1 MLQRAAS
8 NAYSWWWASHIR
20 TKQSKWLEQNLQDIE
35 EKVQYVLKLLQ
46 EDGDSFAKRAEMYYK
61 KRPELI
67 SFVEE
72 SYRAYRALAERYD
85 HISTELQNANTT
97 IASVFPDQ
105 VPNFA
110 MDDDDD
116 SMSKFAKRPNI
127 SGANVPNVPKLPVKD
142 LKSAVRVA
150 TKKLQ
155 PRKSMKYTGGSAN
168 VVVKSS
174 GLSKP
179 EAMGEIDKLQKE
191 ILTLQ
196 TEKEFVKSSY
206 EQGLAKYWEFEKGIK
221 EKQERICGLQDEFG
235 ESVAIEDEE
244 ARRVMTETAIKSCQ
258 EKLVELQE
266 KQEKSYEEARDEH
279 KKIKESKEKLRSI
292 ASQFLGDESVFAKE
306 DGDEFRR
313 TEELEHEIKEM
324 SKKKKELESV
334 KEKIREHF
342 ESGVNSS
349 VNATDM
355 AEKVDEL
362 VNKVISLESAVSS
375 QTALIQ
381 RLRNETNGL
390 QTQISTLETDK
401 AMLAD
406 DKSDLR
412 NKLKEMEE
420 KLKALQDL
428 DRSVMDKSS
437 NLHTNFDDACNNL
450 DNLSGGKLHE
460 VKPESESANLA
471 MNIEPKKDLE
481 GEKKSI
487 DANEDTE
494 EQQKEM
500 AAEKKE
506 KAEKSESSEQT
517 RDATTVAEEIII
529 ASKSAETDL
538 ESTEKLVSDSEKQ
551 VTSEETDTVLENVLE
566 KQDASDKTDSVV
578 EKQAVSD
585 KIDSVPD
592 NVVEKQAASDKI
604 DAVPDNVVEKPVPS
618 KAFHVTFNVEEQEDQ
633 EEKESEPDWKEM
645 FMKGM
650 ENREKHLL
658 TEYTTILRNY
668 KDMKKALDETNKK
681 MKTENATKDDEIK
694 LLREKMSL
702 LQKGLADSN
711 DLMENQLSNDD
722 YSIGLMA
729 TENEHMS
736 LVEEQFRLNID
747 ELLEENLDFWLRFS
761 TAFGQIQSYDTSI
774 EDLQGEISKL
784 EQRKKQ
790 DGSSTA
796 KYGLRSDVRPLFLHL
811 REINTDLGLWLEKG
825 ASLKEELKSRFESL
839 CNIQEEITKALK
851 SSAEDDD
858 FRFTSYQA
866 AKFQGEVL
874 NMKQE
879 NNKVADELQAGLDH
893 ITTLQLEVDKT
904 LGKLSEEFG
913 LTGSK
918 NRSDLDLQHSD
929 SRSRVPL
936 RSFIF
941 GSKQKRAKPSIFSC
955 MHPSLYRKMKTS
967 TS

>member
-116 SMSKFAKRPNI
+116 SMSKFAKRSNV

-142 LKSAVRVA
+142 FKSAVKVA

-191 ILTLQ
+191 ILSLQ

-206 EQGLAKYWEFEKGIK
+206 ERGLSKYWEFEKGIK
-221 EKQERICGLQDEFG
+221 EKQDRICGLQDEFG
-235 ESVAIEDEE
+235 ESVAIEDDE
-244 ARRVMTETAIKSCQ
+244 ARRLMTETAIKSCQ

-266 KQEKSYEEARDEH
+266 KQEKSYEEAREEH
-279 KKIKESKEKLRSI
+279 MKIQESKEKLRSM
-292 ASQFLGDESVFAKE
+292 ASQFLGEESVVFAK
-306 DGDEFRR
+306 DDGGDEVRR
-313 TEELEHEIKEM
+313 TEELEHEMKEM
-324 SKKKKELESV
+324 TRKKKELESV

-349 VNATDM
+349 LTGVEM

-362 VNKVISLESAVSS
+362 VNKVINLESAVSS

-390 QTQISTLETDK
+390 QTQISSLETDK
-401 AMLAD
+401 AVLAD

-412 NKLKEMEE
+412 KKLKEMEE

-428 DRSVMDKSS
+428 DRNVMEKST
-437 NLHTNFDDACNNL
+437 NLHTHFDEACNNL
-450 DNLSGGKLHE
+450 DNLSGGKLQGE
-460 VKPESESANLA
+460 KPESESDNLA
-471 MNIEPKKDLE
+471 MKMEPEKDLE
-481 GEKKSI
+481 AEKKSL
-487 DANEDTE
+487 DVSGEA
-494 EQQKEM
+494 M
-500 AAEKKE
+500 AEEKKE
-506 KAEKSESSEQT
+506 EAEKSESSEQT
-517 RDATTVAEEIII
+517 RDATTVAEDIII
-529 ASKSAETDL
+529 PSKSQEVVL
-538 ESTEKLVSDSEKQ
+538 ESTEKVDSASEKH
-551 VTSEETDTVLENVLE
+551 VTFEETETVLDNGLEKEAGIDKTDSVLDNVLE
-566 KQDASDKTDSVV
+566 KQISSKESDA
-578 EKQAVSD
+578 AV
-585 KIDSVPD
+585 
-592 NVVEKQAASDKI
+592 NAEQ
-604 DAVPDNVVEKPVPS
+604 
-618 KAFHVTFNVEEQEDQ
+618 QEDQ
-633 EEKESEPDWKEM
+633 KEKESEPDWKEM

-668 KDMKKALDETNKK
+668 KDMKKTLDETKTK

-694 LLREKMSL
+694 LLREKMNL
-702 LQKGLADSN
+702 LQKGLGDSN
-711 DLMENQLSNDD
+711 DYSNDD
-722 YSIGLMA
+722 YSIGFMA
-729 TENEHMS
+729 AENVNMS

-784 EQRKKQ
+784 EQRRKQ

-796 KYGLRSDVRPLFLHL
+796 KYALRSDVRPLFSHL

-913 LTGSK
+913 LSGSK
-918 NRSDLDLQHSD
+918 KSDLDLQHSD

-955 MHPSLYRKMKTS
+955 MHPSLYRKMKNS
-967 TS
+967 T

>member
-8 NAYSWWWASHIR
+8 NAYSWWWA
-20 TKQSKWLEQNLQDIE
+20 NIE

-116 SMSKFAKRPNI
+116 SISKFAKRPNL

-168 VVVKSS
+168 VAVKSS

-235 ESVAIEDEE
+235 ESVVIEDDE
-244 ARRVMTETAIKSCQ
+244 ARRLMTETAIKSCQ

-266 KQEKSYEEARDEH
+266 KQEKSYEDAREEH
-279 KKIKESKEKLRSI
+279 MKIKESKEKLRSI
-292 ASQFLGDESVFAKE
+292 ASQFLGDESVTAKD
-306 DGDEFRR
+306 DGDEVRR

-324 SKKKKELESV
+324 SRKKKELESV

-349 VNATDM
+349 LNATEM

-406 DKSDLR
+406 DKTDLR

-428 DRSVMDKSS
+428 DRSVMDKRS
-437 NLHTNFDDACNNL
+437 NLHTHFDEACNNL

-460 VKPESESANLA
+460 VKPESESGNLA
-471 MNIEPKKDLE
+471 MNIEPEKDLE
-481 GEKKSI
+481 GEKKSL
-487 DANEDTE
+487 DVSQETE
-494 EQQKEM
+494 EHRKEM
-500 AAEKKE
+500 AEEKEE
-506 KAEKSESSEQT
+506 KAEKTESPEQT
-517 RDATTVAEEIII
+517 CNATTVAAEDIII
-529 ASKSAETDL
+529 PSKGPETVL
-538 ESTEKLVSDSEKQ
+538 KSTEKVDSDSEKQ
-551 VTSEETDTVLENVLE
+551 VASENTETVLDTVLE
-566 KQDASDKTDSVV
+566 KQAASDKTDSV
-578 EKQAVSD
+578 
-585 KIDSVPD
+585 PD
-592 NVVEKQAASDKI
+592 NVLEKQAASDKT
-604 DAVPDNVVEKPVPS
+604 DSVPDNVLEKRISS
-618 KAFHVTFNVEEQEDQ
+618 KESQIAFNGEQQEDQ
-633 EEKESEPDWKEM
+633 KEKESEPDWKEM

-668 KDMKKALDETNKK
+668 KDMKKTLDETNKK

-722 YSIGLMA
+722 YSIGFMA
-729 TENEHMS
+729 SGNEHMS

-774 EDLQGEISKL
+774 EDLQAEISKL
-784 EQRKKQ
+784 EQRRKQ

-796 KYGLRSDVRPLFLHL
+796 KYALRSDVRPLYLHL

-839 CNIQEEITKALK
+839 CNIQDEITKALK

-904 LGKLSEEFG
+904 LGKLSEEFA
-913 LTGSK
+913 LSGSK

-967 TS
+967 T

>member
-35 EKVQYVLKLLQ
+35 EKVQYVLNLLQ

-67 SFVEE
+67 TFVEE
-72 SYRAYRALAERYD
+72 TFRAYRALAERYD
-85 HISTELQNANTT
+85 KISTELQNANTT
-97 IASVFPDQ
+97 IASAFPDQ

-116 SMSKFAKRPNI
+116 GPSSKFPKRPNLP
-127 SGANVPNVPKLPVKD
+127 GPTAPNVPKMPVKD

-155 PRKSMKYTGGSAN
+155 PRKSMKYTGGATN
-168 VVVKSS
+168 VAVKSS
-174 GLSKP
+174 GLSKS

-206 EQGLAKYWEFEKGIK
+206 EKGLSKYWEFEKSIK

-235 ESVAIEDEE
+235 ESVAIEDDE
-244 ARRVMTETAIKSCQ
+244 ARRLMTETAIKSCQ

-266 KQEKSYEEARDEH
+266 KQEKSYEEAKEEH
-279 KKIKESKEKLRSI
+279 LKIVESKEKLRSMS
-292 ASQFLGDESVFAKE
+292 SQLLGEESVVFA
-306 DGDEFRR
+306 DDDEVRSS
-313 TEELEHEIKEM
+313 TLEHEMREM
-324 SKKKKELESV
+324 SRKKEELESV

-349 VNATDM
+349 VDATEM
-355 AEKVDEL
+355 AERVDEL

-401 AMLAD
+401 AVLAD

-412 NKLKEMEE
+412 KKLKEMEE
-420 KLKALQDL
+420 RLKALQDL
-428 DRSVMDKSS
+428 DRNVMDKTSTLS
-437 NLHTNFDDACNNL
+437 TDFDKACSNL
-450 DNLSGGKLHE
+450 DNLSTGKLDE
-460 VKPESESANLA
+460 VKKKPESVGVK
-471 MNIEPKKDLE
+471 MEPEKDLKE
-481 GEKKSI
+481 MSEETKEEEAEKKS
-487 DANEDTE
+487 ET
-494 EQQKEM
+494 
-500 AAEKKE
+500 
-506 KAEKSESSEQT
+506 
-517 RDATTVAEEIII
+517 TTVAEDIII
-529 ASKSAETDL
+529 PSKSSEVVL
-538 ESTEKLVSDSEKQ
+538 ESTEKIDSEPEMQSDK
-551 VTSEETDTVLENVLE
+551 TESVLLDNVLE
-566 KQDASDKTDSVV
+566 KQILSKESDQK
-578 EKQAVSD
+578 EG
-585 KIDSVPD
+585 
-592 NVVEKQAASDKI
+592 
-604 DAVPDNVVEKPVPS
+604 
-618 KAFHVTFNVEEQEDQ
+618 
-633 EEKESEPDWKEM
+633 ESEPDWKEM

-668 KDMKKALDETNKK
+668 KDMKKDLDET
-681 MKTENATKDDEIK
+681 KTKNATKDDEIK
-694 LLREKMSL
+694 HLREKMTL

-711 DLMENQLSNDD
+711 DLLESQMSNDD
-722 YSIGLMA
+722 YSLGFMA
-729 TENEHMS
+729 AENESMS

-761 TAFGQIQSYDTSI
+761 TAFGQIQGYDTSI

-790 DGSSTA
+790 DGSGTA
-796 KYGLRSDVRPLFLHL
+796 KYALRSDVRPLFRHL

-825 ASLKEELKSRFESL
+825 AALKEELKSRFESL

-858 FRFTSYQA
+858 FKFTSYQA

-893 ITTLQLEVDKT
+893 ITTLQLEIDKT
-904 LGKLSEEFG
+904 LGMLTEEFA
-913 LTGSK
+913 LSGSK
-918 NRSDLDLQHSD
+918 NRSELDLQHSD

-941 GSKQKRAKPSIFSC
+941 GSKQKKTKPSIFSC
-955 MHPSLYRKMKTS
+955 MHPSLYRKMKAS
-967 TS
+967 TPT

>member
-1 MLQRAAS
+1 MDFCFEF
-8 NAYSWWWASHIR
+8 
-20 TKQSKWLEQNLQDIE
+20 TDIE

-110 MDDDDD
+110 MDDDDGD
-116 SMSKFAKRPNI
+116 SMSRFAKRSNT

-142 LKSAVRVA
+142 LKSAVKVA

-155 PRKSMKYTGGSAN
+155 PRKSMKYTGGSTN

-191 ILTLQ
+191 ILALQ

-206 EQGLAKYWEFEKGIK
+206 EIGLSKYWEFEKGIK

-235 ESVAIEDEE
+235 ESVVIEDDE
-244 ARRVMTETAIKSCQ
+244 ARRLMTETAIKSCQ

-266 KQEKSYEEARDEH
+266 KQERSYEEAREEH
-279 KKIKESKEKLRSI
+279 VKIKESKEKLRSM
-292 ASQFLGDESVFAKE
+292 ASQFLGEENVFAKD
-306 DGDEFRR
+306 DGDEVKR

-324 SKKKKELESV
+324 SRKKKELESV

-349 VNATDM
+349 LNATDM

-401 AMLAD
+401 ALLAD
-406 DKSDLR
+406 DKTDLR
-412 NKLKEMEE
+412 NKLKDMEE
-420 KLKALQDL
+420 KLKALQEL
-428 DRSVMDKSS
+428 DRNVLDKSS
-437 NLHTNFDDACNNL
+437 NLQTHFDEACHNL
-450 DNLSGGKLHE
+450 DNLSGG
-460 VKPESESANLA
+460 VKPESKSDNLA
-471 MNIEPKKDLE
+471 MNMEPDKDLE
-481 GEKKSI
+481 GKKRNLDVS
-487 DANEDTE
+487 E
-494 EQQKEM
+494 EIEEHQKEM
-500 AAEKKE
+500 AEEKKE
-506 KAEKSESSEQT
+506 VPVKSVKFEQT
-517 RDATTVAEEIII
+517 RDTTIEAEDIII
-529 ASKSAETDL
+529 PSETPVTVL
-538 ESTEKLVSDSEKQ
+538 ESTEKVDSD
-551 VTSEETDTVLENVLE
+551 LE
-566 KQDASDKTDSVV
+566 KPAASDKTDSVLDHV
-578 EKQAVSD
+578 L
-585 KIDSVPD
+585 
-592 NVVEKQAASDKI
+592 EKQAASDKT
-604 DAVPDNVVEKPVPS
+604 DSVPDHVLEKEAASDKTDFVPNNLLEKVISS
-618 KAFHVTFNVEEQEDQ
+618 KESDIASNGEQQEDLK
-633 EEKESEPDWKEM
+633 EKESEPDWKEM

-668 KDMKKALDETNKK
+668 KDMKKNLDETKTK

-722 YSIGLMA
+722 YSIGFMA
-729 TENEHMS
+729 AENENMS

-774 EDLQGEISKL
+774 EDLQAEISKL
-784 EQRKKQ
+784 EHRRKQ

-796 KYGLRSDVRPLFLHL
+796 KYALRSDVRPLYVHL

-825 ASLKEELKSRFESL
+825 AALKEELKSRFESL
-839 CNIQEEITKALK
+839 CNIQDEITKALK

-904 LGKLSEEFG
+904 LGKLSEEFA
-913 LTGSK
+913 LSGSK
-918 NRSDLDLQHSD
+918 KSDLDLQHSD

-955 MHPSLYRKMKTS
+955 MHPSLYRKMKNS
-967 TS
+967 T

>member
-116 SMSKFAKRPNI
+116 SMSKFAKRSNT

-142 LKSAVRVA
+142 LKSAVKVA

-155 PRKSMKYTGGSAN
+155 PRKSMKYTGGSTN

-191 ILTLQ
+191 ILALQ

-206 EQGLAKYWEFEKGIK
+206 EIGLSKYWEFEKGIK
-221 EKQERICGLQDEFG
+221 EKQERICSLQDEFG
-235 ESVAIEDEE
+235 ESVAIEDDE
-244 ARRVMTETAIKSCQ
+244 ARKLMTETAIKSCQ

-266 KQEKSYEEARDEH
+266 KQERSYEEAREEH
-279 KKIKESKEKLRSI
+279 VKIKESKEKLKSM
-292 ASQFLGDESVFAKE
+292 ASQFLGDESVFAKD
-306 DGDEFRR
+306 DGDEVRR

-324 SKKKKELESV
+324 SRKKKELESV

-349 VNATDM
+349 DNATEM

-362 VNKVISLESAVSS
+362 VNKVITLESAVSS

-401 AMLAD
+401 ALLAD

-420 KLKALQDL
+420 KLKALQEL
-428 DRSVMDKSS
+428 DRNVLDKSS
-437 NLHTNFDDACNNL
+437 NLQTDFDEACHNL
-450 DNLSGGKLHE
+450 DNLSGGKLHDE
-460 VKPESESANLA
+460 KPESESDNLV
-471 MNIEPKKDLE
+471 MNM
-481 GEKKSI
+481 EKEKELGAEKRNS
-487 DANEDTE
+487 DVTE
-494 EQQKEM
+494 EAENHQKEM
-500 AAEKKE
+500 AEEKKE
-506 KAEKSESSEQT
+506 AREKSVKFEQT
-517 RDATTVAEEIII
+517 RDATIESEDIII
-529 ASKSAETDL
+529 PSENPETVL
-538 ESTEKLVSDSEKQ
+538 ESTEKVDSDIEKQ
-551 VTSEETDTVLENVLE
+551 A
-566 KQDASDKTDSVV
+566 ASDKTDSVL
-578 EKQAVSD
+578 
-585 KIDSVPD
+585 D
-592 NVVEKQAASDKI
+592 NVFEKQAASDKTES
-604 DAVPDNVVEKPVPS
+604 VPDNILEKLISS
-618 KAFHVTFNVEEQEDQ
+618 KESDITLNGKQQEDQ
-633 EEKESEPDWKEM
+633 KEEGEPDWKEM

-668 KDMKKALDETNKK
+668 KDMKKTLDETKTK

-694 LLREKMSL
+694 ILREKMSL
-702 LQKGLADSN
+702 LQKGLGDSN
-711 DLMENQLSNDD
+711 DLMENQMSNDD
-722 YSIGLMA
+722 YSIGFMA
-729 TENEHMS
+729 TENENMS

-774 EDLQGEISKL
+774 EDLQAEISKL
-784 EQRKKQ
+784 DQRKKQ

-796 KYGLRSDVRPLFLHL
+796 KYALRSDVRPLYVHL

-839 CNIQEEITKALK
+839 CNIQDEITKALK

-893 ITTLQLEVDKT
+893 ITMLQLEVDKT
-904 LGKLSEEFG
+904 LGKLSDEFA

-918 NRSDLDLQHSD
+918 KSDLDLQHSD

>member
-67 SFVEE
+67 TFVEE
-72 SYRAYRALAERYD
+72 TFRAYRALAERYD
-85 HISTELQNANTT
+85 KISTELQNANTT
-97 IASVFPDQ
+97 IASAFPDQ

-116 SMSKFAKRPNI
+116 APSNKFSKRPNL
-127 SGANVPNVPKLPVKD
+127 SGSSASAPNVPKLPVKD

-155 PRKSMKYTGGSAN
+155 PRKSMKYTGGSTN

-174 GLSKP
+174 GLSKS

-191 ILTLQ
+191 ILSLQ

-206 EQGLAKYWEFEKGIK
+206 ERGLSKYWEFEKSIK

-235 ESVAIEDEE
+235 ESVAIEDDE
-244 ARRVMTETAIKSCQ
+244 ARRLMTETAIKSCQ

-266 KQEKSYEEARDEH
+266 KQEKSYEEAREEH
-279 KKIKESKEKLRSI
+279 VKIVESREKLRSM
-292 ASQFLGDESVFAKE
+292 ASQFLGEESVPQE
-306 DGDEFRR
+306 DDEVRS
-313 TEELEHEIKEM
+313 TLEHEMREM
-324 SKKKKELESV
+324 SRKKQELESV

-349 VNATDM
+349 LDATEM
-355 AEKVDEL
+355 AERVDEL

-401 AMLAD
+401 AVLAD

-412 NKLKEMEE
+412 KKLKEMEE

-437 NLHTNFDDACNNL
+437 SLSTDFDAACNNL
-450 DNLSGGKLHE
+450 DNLSTGKLDE
-460 VKPESESANLA
+460 VKKPESESD
-471 MNIEPKKDLE
+471 IEGDKRSLLDVS
-481 GEKKSI
+481 G
-487 DANEDTE
+487 DT
-494 EQQKEM
+494 KEM
-500 AAEKKE
+500 AVEKKE
-506 KAEKSESSEQT
+506 EEAEKSESSEKT
-517 RDATTVAEEIII
+517 TTVAEE
-529 ASKSAETDL
+529 SSET
-538 ESTEKLVSDSEKQ
+538 VSEMQSDKTDS
-551 VTSEETDTVLENVLE
+551 VLENVLE
-566 KQDASDKTDSVV
+566 KQSESEKTDSVLDNVLEKQSESDKTVSVLDNVLEKQSESEKTDTVLDNVLEKQSESDKTDSVLDNV
-578 EKQAVSD
+578 LEKQSESD
-585 KIDSVPD
+585 KTDSVQD
-592 NVVEKQAASDKI
+592 HALEKQIS
-604 DAVPDNVVEKPVPS
+604 S
-618 KAFHVTFNVEEQEDQ
+618 KEDQ
-633 EEKESEPDWKEM
+633 KEGESEPDWKEM

-658 TEYTTILRNY
+658 TEYTTILRSY
-668 KDMKKALDETNKK
+668 KDMKKDLDET
-681 MKTENATKDDEIK
+681 KTKNATKDDEIK

-711 DLMENQLSNDD
+711 DLLESQMSNDD
-722 YSIGLMA
+722 YSIGFMA
-729 TENEHMS
+729 AENESMS

-774 EDLQGEISKL
+774 EDLQAEISKL

-796 KYGLRSDVRPLFLHL
+796 KYALRSDVRPLFRHL

-825 ASLKEELKSRFESL
+825 AALKEELKSRFESL

-858 FRFTSYQA
+858 FKFTSYQA

-893 ITTLQLEVDKT
+893 ITTLQLEIDKT
-904 LGKLSEEFG
+904 LGMLTDEYALS
-913 LTGSK
+913 GSK
-918 NRSDLDLQHSD
+918 NRSELDLQHSD

-941 GSKQKRAKPSIFSC
+941 GSKQKKTKPSIFSC

-967 TS
+967 STPT

>member
-110 MDDDDD
+110 MDDDDGD
-116 SMSKFAKRPNI
+116 SMSKFSKRSSNASS

-142 LKSAVRVA
+142 LKTAVKVA

-155 PRKSMKYTGGSAN
+155 PRKSMKYTGGSTN

-191 ILTLQ
+191 ILSLQ

-206 EQGLAKYWEFEKGIK
+206 EIGLSKYWEFEKGIK

-235 ESVAIEDEE
+235 ESVAIEDDE
-244 ARRVMTETAIKSCQ
+244 ARKLMTETAIKSCQ

-266 KQEKSYEEARDEH
+266 KQERSYEEAREEH
-279 KKIKESKEKLRSI
+279 VKIKESKEKLRSM
-292 ASQFLGDESVFAKE
+292 ASQFLGDESVFAKD
-306 DGDEFRR
+306 DGDEVRR

-324 SKKKKELESV
+324 SRKKKELESV

-349 VNATDM
+349 DNATEM

-362 VNKVISLESAVSS
+362 VNKVITLESAVSS

-401 AMLAD
+401 ALLAD

-428 DRSVMDKSS
+428 DRNVLDKSS
-437 NLHTNFDDACNNL
+437 NLQTSFDEACHNL
-450 DNLSGGKLHE
+450 DNLSGGKLDD
-460 VKPESESANLA
+460 VKPESESDNLT
-471 MNIEPKKDLE
+471 MNIEQDKNLE
-481 GEKKSI
+481 AEERKCDVSEETEEKKGTS
-487 DANEDTE
+487 
-494 EQQKEM
+494 
-500 AAEKKE
+500 
-506 KAEKSESSEQT
+506 EKSVKFEQT
-517 RDATTVAEEIII
+517 RDATIEADDAIISE
-529 ASKSAETDL
+529 AVL
-538 ESTEKLVSDSEKQ
+538 ESTEKVDSD
-551 VTSEETDTVLENVLE
+551 LE
-566 KQDASDKTDSVV
+566 KQAASDKTDSVV
-578 EKQAVSD
+578 
-585 KIDSVPD
+585 D
-592 NVVEKQAASDKI
+592 NVLEKQAASDKTES
-604 DAVPDNVVEKPVPS
+604 VPDNVFEKHTS
-618 KAFHVTFNVEEQEDQ
+618 FNGKQEEDQ
-633 EEKESEPDWKEM
+633 NEPDWKEM

-668 KDMKKALDETNKK
+668 KDMKKTLDDTKTK

-702 LQKGLADSN
+702 LQKGLGDSN
-711 DLMENQLSNDD
+711 DLLENQMSNDD
-722 YSIGLMA
+722 YSIGFMA
-729 TENEHMS
+729 TENENMS

-774 EDLQGEISKL
+774 EDLQAEISKL

-796 KYGLRSDVRPLFLHL
+796 KYALRSDVRPLYVHL

-839 CNIQEEITKALK
+839 CNIQDEITKALK

-893 ITTLQLEVDKT
+893 ITMLQLEVDKT
-904 LGKLSEEFG
+904 LGKLSEEFA

-918 NRSDLDLQHSD
+918 KSDLDLQHSD

-967 TS
+967 T

>member
-35 EKVQYVLKLLQ
+35 EKVQYVLNLLQ

-67 SFVEE
+67 TFVEE
-72 SYRAYRALAERYD
+72 TFRAYRALAERYD
-85 HISTELQNANTT
+85 KISTELQNANTT
-97 IASVFPDQ
+97 IASAFPDQ

-116 SMSKFAKRPNI
+116 GPSSKFPKRPNLP
-127 SGANVPNVPKLPVKD
+127 GPTAPNVPKMPVKD

-155 PRKSMKYTGGSAN
+155 PRKSMKYTGGATN
-168 VVVKSS
+168 VAVKSS
-174 GLSKP
+174 GLSKS

-206 EQGLAKYWEFEKGIK
+206 EKGLSKYWEFEKSIK

-235 ESVAIEDEE
+235 ESVAIEDDE
-244 ARRVMTETAIKSCQ
+244 ARRLMTETAIKSCQ

-266 KQEKSYEEARDEH
+266 KQEKSYEEAKEEH
-279 KKIKESKEKLRSI
+279 LKIVESKEKLRSI
-292 ASQFLGDESVFAKE
+292 SSQLLGEESVVFA
-306 DGDEFRR
+306 DGDEVRSS
-313 TEELEHEIKEM
+313 TLEHEMREM
-324 SKKKKELESV
+324 SRKKEELESV

-342 ESGVNSS
+342 ESGLNSS
-349 VNATDM
+349 VDATEM
-355 AEKVDEL
+355 AERVDEL

-401 AMLAD
+401 AVLAD

-412 NKLKEMEE
+412 KKLKEMEE
-420 KLKALQDL
+420 RLKALQDL
-428 DRSVMDKSS
+428 DRNVMDKSS
-437 NLHTNFDDACNNL
+437 TLSTDFDKACSNL
-450 DNLSGGKLHE
+450 DSLSTGKLDE
-460 VKPESESANLA
+460 VKKKPESVGVK
-471 MNIEPKKDLE
+471 MEPEKDLKE
-481 GEKKSI
+481 MSEETKEEEAEKKS
-487 DANEDTE
+487 ET
-494 EQQKEM
+494 
-500 AAEKKE
+500 
-506 KAEKSESSEQT
+506 
-517 RDATTVAEEIII
+517 TTVAEDIII
-529 ASKSAETDL
+529 PSKSSEVVLA
-538 ESTEKLVSDSEKQ
+538 STEKIDSEPEMQSDK
-551 VTSEETDTVLENVLE
+551 TESVLLDNVIE
-566 KQDASDKTDSVV
+566 KQSESDKTDNVFL
-578 EKQAVSD
+578 EKQILSKESD
-585 KIDSVPD
+585 QK
-592 NVVEKQAASDKI
+592 EG
-604 DAVPDNVVEKPVPS
+604 
-618 KAFHVTFNVEEQEDQ
+618 
-633 EEKESEPDWKEM
+633 ESEPDWKEM

-668 KDMKKALDETNKK
+668 KDMKKDLDET
-681 MKTENATKDDEIK
+681 KTKNATKDDEIK
-694 LLREKMSL
+694 HLREKMTL

-711 DLMENQLSNDD
+711 DLHDD
-722 YSIGLMA
+722 YSLGFMA
-729 TENEHMS
+729 AENESMS

-761 TAFGQIQSYDTSI
+761 TAFGQIQGYDTSI

-790 DGSSTA
+790 DGSGTA
-796 KYGLRSDVRPLFLHL
+796 KYALRSDVRPLFRHL

-825 ASLKEELKSRFESL
+825 AALKEELKSRFESL

-858 FRFTSYQA
+858 FKFTSYQA

-893 ITTLQLEVDKT
+893 ITTLQLEIDKT
-904 LGKLSEEFG
+904 LGMLTEEFA
-913 LTGSK
+913 LSGSK
-918 NRSDLDLQHSD
+918 NRSELDLQHSD

-941 GSKQKRAKPSIFSC
+941 GSKQKKTKPSIFSC
-955 MHPSLYRKMKTS
+955 MHPSLYRKMKAS
-967 TS
+967 TPT

>member
-67 SFVEE
+67 TFVEE
-72 SYRAYRALAERYD
+72 SFRAYRALAERYD

-97 IASVFPDQ
+97 IASAFPDQ

-116 SMSKFAKRPNI
+116 DGGDSKFSKRQNH
-127 SGANVPNVPKLPVKD
+127 SDANNNVPDVPKLPVKD
-142 LKSAVRVA
+142 LKTAVKVA

-155 PRKSMKYTGGSAN
+155 PRKSMKYTGGASAN

-174 GLSKP
+174 GLSKS
-179 EAMGEIDKLQKE
+179 EAVGEIDKLQKE
-191 ILTLQ
+191 ILSLQ
-196 TEKEFVKSSY
+196 TEKEFFKSSY
-206 EQGLAKYWEFEKGIK
+206 ERGLSKYWEFEKSIK

-235 ESVAIEDEE
+235 ESVVIEDEE
-244 ARRVMTETAIKSCQ
+244 ARRLMTETAIKSCQ

-266 KQEKSYEEARDEH
+266 RQEKACEEAREEH
-279 KKIKESKEKLRSI
+279 VKIKESKKKLRSM
-292 ASQFLGDESVFAKE
+292 ASQFLGEESVF
-306 DGDEFRR
+306 DGDEV
-313 TEELEHEIKEM
+313 ELEHEMREM
-324 SKKKKELESV
+324 SRKKQELESV

-342 ESGVNSS
+342 EDSS
-349 VNATDM
+349 LNATEM
-355 AEKVDEL
+355 AERVDEL
-362 VNKVISLESAVSS
+362 VNKVLSLESAVSS
-375 QTALIQ
+375 QTALIE

-390 QTQISTLETDK
+390 QTQISSLETDK
-401 AMLAD
+401 ATLAD

-412 NKLKEMEE
+412 KKLKETEE
-420 KLKALQDL
+420 KLKAIQDM
-428 DRSVMDKSS
+428 DRNVMAKSS
-437 NLHTNFDDACNNL
+437 NLHTDFDEACKNL
-450 DNLSGGKLHE
+450 DNLSNGKSHE
-460 VKPESESANLA
+460 VKAESDNL
-471 MNIEPKKDLE
+471 MEPKKDLE
-481 GEKKSI
+481 SEKMSL
-487 DANEDTE
+487 DASE
-494 EQQKEM
+494 E
-500 AAEKKE
+500 
-506 KAEKSESSEQT
+506 AEKSGSSEQT
-517 RDATTVAEEIII
+517 HNVTTISEDINTL
-529 ASKSAETDL
+529 SKSPDHVQ
-538 ESTEKLVSDSEKQ
+538 ESTEKVDSKKQ
-551 VTSEETDTVLENVLE
+551 SE
-566 KQDASDKTDSVV
+566 KTDSVLL
-578 EKQAVSD
+578 
-585 KIDSVPD
+585 D
-592 NVVEKQAASDKI
+592 NVIEESASAKTDSSEQAASDKTESYVS
-604 DAVPDNVVEKPVPS
+604 DHVLEKQMSS
-618 KAFHVTFNVEEQEDQ
+618 KESKITFNSTQQ
-633 EEKESEPDWKEM
+633 LESEPDWKEM
-645 FMKGM
+645 YMKGM

-658 TEYTTILRNY
+658 TEYTTILRSY
-668 KDMKKALDETNKK
+668 KDMKKTMDETETKL
-681 MKTENATKDDEIK
+681 KTENATKDDEIK

-702 LQKGLADSN
+702 LQKGLEDCN
-711 DLMENQLSNDD
+711 DLTVENHLTSDD
-722 YSIGLMA
+722 YSIMA
-729 TENEHMS
+729 VESENMS

-774 EDLQGEISKL
+774 EDLQGEITKL
-784 EQRKKQ
+784 KQ
-790 DGSSTA
+790 DA
-796 KYGLRSDVRPLFLHL
+796 VRSDAKPLYLHL

-825 ASLKEELKSRFESL
+825 AALKEELKTRFESL

-904 LGKLSEEFG
+904 LGKLNDEFSIS
-913 LTGSK
+913 GSK
-918 NRSDLDLQHSD
+918 NRSDPDDLQHSD

-955 MHPSLYRKMKTS
+955 MHPSLYRKMKAS
-967 TS
+967 T

>member
-110 MDDDDD
+110 MDDDID
-116 SMSKFAKRPNI
+116 MSKFAKRSNI

-155 PRKSMKYTGGSAN
+155 PRKSMKYTGGSTN

-191 ILTLQ
+191 ILALQ

-206 EQGLAKYWEFEKGIK
+206 EIGLSKYWEFEKGIK

-244 ARRVMTETAIKSCQ
+244 ARRLMTETAIKSCQ

-266 KQEKSYEEARDEH
+266 KQEKSYEEAREEH
-279 KKIKESKEKLRSI
+279 VKIKESKEKLRSM
-292 ASQFLGDESVFAKE
+292 ASQFLGDESVFAKD
-306 DGDEFRR
+306 DGDEVRR
-313 TEELEHEIKEM
+313 TAELDHEIKEM
-324 SKKKKELESV
+324 SRKKKELESV

-342 ESGVNSS
+342 ESGANSS
-349 VNATDM
+349 LNGTDM

-401 AMLAD
+401 ALLAD

-428 DRSVMDKSS
+428 DRNVLDKSS
-437 NLHTNFDDACNNL
+437 NLQTHFDDACHNL
-450 DNLSGGKLHE
+450 DNLSGGNLHE
-460 VKPESESANLA
+460 VKPESESDNLA
-471 MNIEPKKDLE
+471 ISIEPQKDLE
-481 GEKKSI
+481 GEKRTLDIS
-487 DANEDTE
+487 E
-494 EQQKEM
+494 EIKEHQKETGE
-500 AAEKKE
+500 EKKE
-506 KAEKSESSEQT
+506 APVKSVKFEQT
-517 RDATTVAEEIII
+517 RNATIAEDSTIPSTNPDTV
-529 ASKSAETDL
+529 L
-538 ESTEKLVSDSEKQ
+538 ESTEKVDSD
-551 VTSEETDTVLENVLE
+551 LE
-566 KQDASDKTDSVV
+566 KQDASDKTDSVLDNV
-578 EKQAVSD
+578 LENQAASDQTDSVLDSVLEKQGESD
-585 KIDSVPD
+585 KIDSVPS
-592 NVVEKQAASDKI
+592 NVSEKESDI
-604 DAVPDNVVEKPVPS
+604 S
-618 KAFHVTFNVEEQEDQ
+618 FNGEQQEDQ
-633 EEKESEPDWKEM
+633 KEKEGEPDWKEM

-658 TEYTTILRNY
+658 TEYTTILRNF
-668 KDMKKALDETNKK
+668 KDMKKTLDETKTK

-702 LQKGLADSN
+702 LQKGLGDSN

-722 YSIGLMA
+722 YSIGFMA
-729 TENEHMS
+729 AENQNMS

-774 EDLQGEISKL
+774 EDLQAEISKL
-784 EQRKKQ
+784 EQRRKQ

-796 KYGLRSDVRPLFLHL
+796 KYALRSDVRPLYVHL

-825 ASLKEELKSRFESL
+825 AALKEELKSRFESL
-839 CNIQEEITKALK
+839 CNIQDEITKALK

-904 LGKLSEEFG
+904 LGKLIDEFA
-913 LTGSK
+913 LSGSK
-918 NRSDLDLQHSD
+918 NKSDLDLQHSD

-936 RSFIF
+936 RFMEDLIHSCLSFTCIF
-941 GSKQKRAKPSIFSC
+941 PGRLTSLFFRFARLKQ
-955 MHPSLYRKMKTS
+955 
-967 TS
+967 

>member
-67 SFVEE
+67 TFVEE
-72 SYRAYRALAERYD
+72 TFRAYRALAERYD
-85 HISTELQNANTT
+85 KISTELQNANTT
-97 IASVFPDQ
+97 IASAFPDQ

-116 SMSKFAKRPNI
+116 GPSSKFSKRPNLPGP
-127 SGANVPNVPKLPVKD
+127 SGAPNVPKLPVKD

-155 PRKSMKYTGGSAN
+155 PRKSMKYTGGATN

-174 GLSKP
+174 GLSKS
-179 EAMGEIDKLQKE
+179 EAMGEIDRLQKE
-191 ILTLQ
+191 ILSLQ

-206 EQGLAKYWEFEKGIK
+206 ERGLSKYWEFEKSIK

-235 ESVAIEDEE
+235 ESVAIEDDE
-244 ARRVMTETAIKSCQ
+244 ARRLMTETAIKSCQ

-266 KQEKSYEEARDEH
+266 KQEKSYEEAKEEH
-279 KKIKESKEKLRSI
+279 VKIKESKKKLRSM
-292 ASQFLGDESVFAKE
+292 ASKFLGEETKE
-306 DGDEFRR
+306 DGEDEARR
-313 TEELEHEIKEM
+313 TDELEHEMREM
-324 SKKKKELESV
+324 SKKKQELESV

-342 ESGVNSS
+342 ESGVNSTLD
-349 VNATDM
+349 AAEM
-355 AEKVDEL
+355 AERVDEL

-381 RLRNETNGL
+381 ILRNETNGL

-401 AMLAD
+401 AVLAD

-412 NKLKEMEE
+412 KKLKEMEE
-420 KLKALQDL
+420 KLKVLQDM
-428 DRSVMDKSS
+428 DRNVMDKGSS
-437 NLHTNFDDACNNL
+437 LSTHFDAACTNL
-450 DNLSGGKLHE
+450 DNLSTGKLDE
-460 VKPESESANLA
+460 VKAESEPDSLA
-471 MNIEPKKDLE
+471 MKNDLE
-481 GEKKSI
+481 GDTRSLQVSG
-487 DANEDTE
+487 DTE
-494 EQQKEM
+494 EHLKEM
-500 AAEKKE
+500 AVEKKE
-506 KAEKSESSEQT
+506 EAEKSESSEQT
-517 RDATTVAEEIII
+517 TVAEDIII
-529 ASKSAETDL
+529 PSKSTETVL
-538 ESTEKLVSDSEKQ
+538 ESTEKINSDSEMQ
-551 VTSEETDTVLENVLE
+551 SEKTDSVLDNVLE
-566 KQDASDKTDSVV
+566 KQTESDKTDSVPDNTIEKQAASDKTDSV
-578 EKQAVSD
+578 
-585 KIDSVPD
+585 PD
-592 NVVEKQAASDKI
+592 NVLEKQAASDKT
-604 DAVPDNVVEKPVPS
+604 DSVPDNVLEKQISS
-618 KAFHVTFNVEEQEDQ
+618 KEDHQEG
-633 EEKESEPDWKEM
+633 EGEPDWKEM

-658 TEYTTILRNY
+658 TEYTTILRSY
-668 KDMKKALDETNKK
+668 KDMKKDLDET
-681 MKTENATKDDEIK
+681 KTKNATKDDEIK

-711 DLMENQLSNDD
+711 DLLESQMSNDD
-722 YSIGLMA
+722 YSIGFMA
-729 TENEHMS
+729 AENENMS
-736 LVEEQFRLNID
+736 VVEEQFRLNID

-774 EDLQGEISKL
+774 EDLQAEISKL

-796 KYGLRSDVRPLFLHL
+796 KYALRSDVRPLFRHL

-825 ASLKEELKSRFESL
+825 AALKEELKSRFESL

-893 ITTLQLEVDKT
+893 ITTLQLEIDKT
-904 LGKLSEEFG
+904 LGMLTDEYALS
-913 LTGSK
+913 GSK
-918 NRSDLDLQHSD
+918 NRSEHDLQHSD

-941 GSKQKRAKPSIFSC
+941 GSKQKKTKPSIFSC

-967 TS
+967 T

>member
-35 EKVQYVLKLLQ
+35 EKVQYVLNLLQ

-67 SFVEE
+67 TFVEE
-72 SYRAYRALAERYD
+72 TFRAYRALAERYD
-85 HISTELQNANTT
+85 KISTELQNANTT
-97 IASVFPDQ
+97 IASAFPDQ

-116 SMSKFAKRPNI
+116 GPSSKLPKRPNLP
-127 SGANVPNVPKLPVKD
+127 GPTAPNVPKMPVKD

-155 PRKSMKYTGGSAN
+155 PRKSMKYTGGATN
-168 VVVKSS
+168 VAVKSS
-174 GLSKP
+174 GLSKS

-206 EQGLAKYWEFEKGIK
+206 EKGLSKYWEFEKSIK

-235 ESVAIEDEE
+235 ESVAIEDDE
-244 ARRVMTETAIKSCQ
+244 ARRLMTESAIKSCQ

-266 KQEKSYEEARDEH
+266 KQEKSYEEAKEEH
-279 KKIKESKEKLRSI
+279 LKIVESKEKLRSMS
-292 ASQFLGDESVFAKE
+292 SQLLGEESVVFA
-306 DGDEFRR
+306 DDDEVRSS
-313 TEELEHEIKEM
+313 TLEHEMREM
-324 SKKKKELESV
+324 SRKKEELESV

-349 VNATDM
+349 VDATEM
-355 AEKVDEL
+355 AERVDEL

-401 AMLAD
+401 AVLAD
-406 DKSDLR
+406 DKNDLR
-412 NKLKEMEE
+412 KKLKEMEE
-420 KLKALQDL
+420 RLKALQDL
-428 DRSVMDKSS
+428 DRNVMDKTSTLS
-437 NLHTNFDDACNNL
+437 TDFDKACSNL
-450 DNLSGGKLHE
+450 DNLSTGKLDE
-460 VKPESESANLA
+460 VKKKPESVGVK
-471 MNIEPKKDLE
+471 MEPEKDLKE
-481 GEKKSI
+481 MSEETKEEEAEKKS
-487 DANEDTE
+487 ET
-494 EQQKEM
+494 
-500 AAEKKE
+500 
-506 KAEKSESSEQT
+506 
-517 RDATTVAEEIII
+517 TTVAEDIII
-529 ASKSAETDL
+529 PSKSSEVVL
-538 ESTEKLVSDSEKQ
+538 ESTEKIDSEPEMQSDK
-551 VTSEETDTVLENVLE
+551 TEAVLLDNVLE
-566 KQDASDKTDSVV
+566 KQSESDKTESVLLDNVLEKQSESDKTDNVL
-578 EKQAVSD
+578 EKQILSKESD
-585 KIDSVPD
+585 QK
-592 NVVEKQAASDKI
+592 EG
-604 DAVPDNVVEKPVPS
+604 
-618 KAFHVTFNVEEQEDQ
+618 
-633 EEKESEPDWKEM
+633 ESEPDWKEM

-668 KDMKKALDETNKK
+668 KDMKKDLDET
-681 MKTENATKDDEIK
+681 KTKNATKDDEIK
-694 LLREKMSL
+694 HLREKMTL

-711 DLMENQLSNDD
+711 DLLESQMSNDD
-722 YSIGLMA
+722 YSLGFMA
-729 TENEHMS
+729 AENESMS

-761 TAFGQIQSYDTSI
+761 TAFGQIQGYDTSI

-790 DGSSTA
+790 DGSGTA
-796 KYGLRSDVRPLFLHL
+796 KYALRSDVRPLFRHL

-825 ASLKEELKSRFESL
+825 AALKEELKSRFESL

-858 FRFTSYQA
+858 FKFTSYQA

-893 ITTLQLEVDKT
+893 ITTLQLEIDKT
-904 LGKLSEEFG
+904 LGMLTEEFA
-913 LTGSK
+913 LSGSK
-918 NRSDLDLQHSD
+918 NRSELDLQHSD

-941 GSKQKRAKPSIFSC
+941 GSKQKKTKPSIFSC
-955 MHPSLYRKMKTS
+955 MHPSLYRKMKAS
-967 TS
+967 TPT

>member
-35 EKVQYVLKLLQ
+35 EKVQYVLNLLQ

-67 SFVEE
+67 TFVEE
-72 SYRAYRALAERYD
+72 TFRAYRALAERYD
-85 HISTELQNANTT
+85 KISTELQNANTT
-97 IASVFPDQ
+97 IASAFPDQ

-116 SMSKFAKRPNI
+116 GPSSKFPKRPNLP
-127 SGANVPNVPKLPVKD
+127 GPTAPNVPKMPVKD

-155 PRKSMKYTGGSAN
+155 PRKSMKYTGGATN
-168 VVVKSS
+168 VAVKSS
-174 GLSKP
+174 GLSKS

-206 EQGLAKYWEFEKGIK
+206 EKGLSKYWEFEKSIK
-221 EKQERICGLQDEFG
+221 EKQERICGLQDEFR
-235 ESVAIEDEE
+235 ESVAIEDDE
-244 ARRVMTETAIKSCQ
+244 ARRLMTETAIKSCQ

-266 KQEKSYEEARDEH
+266 KQEKSYEEAKEEH
-279 KKIKESKEKLRSI
+279 LKIVESKEKLRSMS
-292 ASQFLGDESVFAKE
+292 SQLLGE
-306 DGDEFRR
+306 
-313 TEELEHEIKEM
+313 EHEMREM
-324 SKKKKELESV
+324 SRKKEELESV

-349 VNATDM
+349 VDATEM
-355 AEKVDEL
+355 AERVDEL

-390 QTQISTLETDK
+390 QTQISSLETDK
-401 AMLAD
+401 AVLAD

-412 NKLKEMEE
+412 KKLKEMEE
-420 KLKALQDL
+420 RLKALQDL
-428 DRSVMDKSS
+428 DRNVMVKSS
-437 NLHTNFDDACNNL
+437 TLSTDFDKACSNL
-450 DNLSGGKLHE
+450 DSLSTGKLDE
-460 VKPESESANLA
+460 VKKKPESVGVK
-471 MNIEPKKDLE
+471 MEPEKDLKE
-481 GEKKSI
+481 MSEETKEEEAEKKS
-487 DANEDTE
+487 ET
-494 EQQKEM
+494 
-500 AAEKKE
+500 
-506 KAEKSESSEQT
+506 
-517 RDATTVAEEIII
+517 TTVAEDIII
-529 ASKSAETDL
+529 PSKSSETAL
-538 ESTEKLVSDSEKQ
+538 SESDKTDSVLLDNVLEKQ
-551 VTSEETDTVLENVLE
+551 SESDKTENVLE
-566 KQDASDKTDSVV
+566 KQILSKESDQK
-578 EKQAVSD
+578 EG
-585 KIDSVPD
+585 
-592 NVVEKQAASDKI
+592 
-604 DAVPDNVVEKPVPS
+604 
-618 KAFHVTFNVEEQEDQ
+618 
-633 EEKESEPDWKEM
+633 ESEPDWKEM

-668 KDMKKALDETNKK
+668 KDMKKDLDET
-681 MKTENATKDDEIK
+681 KTKNATKDDEIK
-694 LLREKMSL
+694 HLREKMTL

-711 DLMENQLSNDD
+711 DLLESQMSNDD
-722 YSIGLMA
+722 YSLGFMA
-729 TENEHMS
+729 AENESMS

-761 TAFGQIQSYDTSI
+761 TAFGQIQGYDTSI

-790 DGSSTA
+790 DGSGTA
-796 KYGLRSDVRPLFLHL
+796 KYALRSDVRPLFRHL

-825 ASLKEELKSRFESL
+825 AALKEELKSRFESL

-858 FRFTSYQA
+858 FKFTSYQA

-893 ITTLQLEVDKT
+893 ITTLQLEIDKT
-904 LGKLSEEFG
+904 LGMLTEEFA
-913 LTGSK
+913 LSGSK
-918 NRSDLDLQHSD
+918 NRSELDLQHSD

-941 GSKQKRAKPSIFSC
+941 GSKQKKTKPSIFSC
-955 MHPSLYRKMKTS
+955 MHPSLYRKMKAS
-967 TS
+967 TPT

>member
-35 EKVQYVLKLLQ
+35 EKVQYVLTLLQ

-67 SFVEE
+67 TFVEE
-72 SYRAYRALAERYD
+72 TFRAYRALAERYD
-85 HISTELQNANTT
+85 KISTELQNANTT
-97 IASVFPDQ
+97 IASAFPDQ

-116 SMSKFAKRPNI
+116 APSSKFSKRPNFPGPG
-127 SGANVPNVPKLPVKD
+127 SAPNVPKLPVKD

-155 PRKSMKYTGGSAN
+155 PRKSMKYTGGATN
-168 VVVKSS
+168 VVVKTS
-174 GLSKP
+174 GLSKS

-191 ILTLQ
+191 ILSLQ

-206 EQGLAKYWEFEKGIK
+206 EKGLSKYWEFEKSIK

-244 ARRVMTETAIKSCQ
+244 ARRLMTETAIKSCQ

-266 KQEKSYEEARDEH
+266 KQEKSYEEAREEH
-279 KKIKESKEKLRSI
+279 VKIVESKEKLRSM
-292 ASQFLGDESVFAKE
+292 ASQLLGEESVVPPEE
-306 DGDEFRR
+306 DDEVGSS
-313 TEELEHEIKEM
+313 LEHEMREM
-324 SKKKKELESV
+324 TRKKQELESV

-349 VNATDM
+349 LDATEM
-355 AEKVDEL
+355 AERVDEL

-390 QTQISTLETDK
+390 QTQISSLETDK
-401 AMLAD
+401 AVLAD

-412 NKLKEMEE
+412 KKLREMEE

-428 DRSVMDKSS
+428 DRNVMVKSS
-437 NLHTNFDDACNNL
+437 SLSTDFDKACSNL
-450 DNLSGGKLHE
+450 DNLSTGKLDE
-460 VKPESESANLA
+460 VKPESVSDLA
-471 MNIEPKKDLE
+471 V
-481 GEKKSI
+481 
-487 DANEDTE
+487 
-494 EQQKEM
+494 
-500 AAEKKE
+500 
-506 KAEKSESSEQT
+506 EKSESSEQT
-517 RDATTVAEEIII
+517 TRVAEDIII
-529 ASKSAETDL
+529 PSKCS
-538 ESTEKLVSDSEKQ
+538 ESTEKIGSASEMQSEK
-551 VTSEETDTVLENVLE
+551 TADSVLDNVLE
-566 KQDASDKTDSVV
+566 KQPEPDKTDSVLDNV
-578 EKQAVSD
+578 IEEQSESD
-585 KIDSVPD
+585 KKDSVPD
-592 NVVEKQAASDKI
+592 NVLEKKI
-604 DAVPDNVVEKPVPS
+604 SS
-618 KAFHVTFNVEEQEDQ
+618 KKEG
-633 EEKESEPDWKEM
+633 ESEPDWKEM

-658 TEYTTILRNY
+658 TEYTTILRSY
-668 KDMKKALDETNKK
+668 KDMKKDLEET
-681 MKTENATKDDEIK
+681 KTKNATKDDEIK
-694 LLREKMSL
+694 LLREKMIL

-711 DLMENQLSNDD
+711 ELLESQMSNDD
-722 YSIGLMA
+722 YSTGFMA
-729 TENEHMS
+729 AENESMS

-774 EDLQGEISKL
+774 EDLQAEISKL

-796 KYGLRSDVRPLFLHL
+796 KYALRSDVRPLFRHL

-825 ASLKEELKSRFESL
+825 AALKEELKSRFESL

-858 FRFTSYQA
+858 FKFTSYQA

-893 ITTLQLEVDKT
+893 ITTLQLEIDKT
-904 LGKLSEEFG
+904 LGMLTDEYALS
-913 LTGSK
+913 GSK
-918 NRSDLDLQHSD
+918 NRSELDLQHSD

-941 GSKQKRAKPSIFSC
+941 GSKQKKTKPSIFSC

-967 TS
+967 SSSTPT

>member
-110 MDDDDD
+110 MDDDDGGSD
-116 SMSKFAKRPNI
+116 SMSKFAKRPNHP
-127 SGANVPNVPKLPVKD
+127 GANVPNVPKLPVKD
-142 LKSAVRVA
+142 FKSAVKVA

-179 EAMGEIDKLQKE
+179 EAMKDIDRLQKE
-191 ILTLQ
+191 ILSLQ

-206 EQGLAKYWEFEKGIK
+206 EQGLSKYWEFEKGIK
-221 EKQERICGLQDEFG
+221 EKQDRICGLQDEFG
-235 ESVAIEDEE
+235 ESVVIEDEE
-244 ARRVMTETAIKSCQ
+244 ARRLMTETAIKSCQ

-266 KQEKSYEEARDEH
+266 KQERSYEDAKEEH
-279 KKIKESKEKLRSI
+279 VKIKESKEKLRTM
-292 ASQFLGDESVFAKE
+292 ASQFLGDESVFAKN
-306 DGDEFRR
+306 DGDEVTR
-313 TEELEHEIKEM
+313 TEELEHEMKEM
-324 SKKKKELESV
+324 YKKKKELESV

-349 VNATDM
+349 LTAAEM
-355 AEKVDEL
+355 AERVDEL
-362 VNKVISLESAVSS
+362 VNKVITLESAVSS

-401 AMLAD
+401 SVLAD
-406 DKSDLR
+406 DKSALR
-412 NKLKEMEE
+412 SKLKEMEE
-420 KLKALQDL
+420 KLKALEDL
-428 DRSVMDKSS
+428 DRSVMAKST
-437 NLHTNFDDACNNL
+437 NLHTDFDEACNNL
-450 DNLSGGKLHE
+450 DNLSE
-460 VKPESESANLA
+460 
-471 MNIEPKKDLE
+471 
-481 GEKKSI
+481 
-487 DANEDTE
+487 T
-494 EQQKEM
+494 Q
-500 AAEKKE
+500 AA
-506 KAEKSESSEQT
+506 
-517 RDATTVAEEIII
+517 
-529 ASKSAETDL
+529 
-538 ESTEKLVSDSEKQ
+538 SEK
-551 VTSEETDTVLENVLE
+551 TETVLDNVLE
-566 KQDASDKTDSVV
+566 TQAASDKTG
-578 EKQAVSD
+578 
-585 KIDSVPD
+585 SVPD
-592 NVVEKQAASDKI
+592 NVVEKQIS
-604 DAVPDNVVEKPVPS
+604 S
-618 KAFHVTFNVEEQEDQ
+618 KESHVAFDGEHQEDQ
-633 EEKESEPDWKEM
+633 KEKESEPDWKEM

-668 KDMKKALDETNKK
+668 KDMKKTLDETKSK
-681 MKTENATKDDEIK
+681 LKTENATKDDEIK
-694 LLREKMSL
+694 LLRGKMSL

-711 DLMENQLSNDD
+711 DENHISNDD

-729 TENEHMS
+729 SETENMS

-774 EDLQGEISKL
+774 EDLQGEITKL
-784 EQRKKQ
+784 EQRRKQ

-796 KYGLRSDVRPLFLHL
+796 KYAVRSDVRPLYVHL

-825 ASLKEELKSRFESL
+825 ASLKEELKARFESL

-904 LGKLSEEFG
+904 LGKLSDEFS
-913 LTGSK
+913 LSGSK
-918 NRSDLDLQHSD
+918 NRTDLDLQHSD

-955 MHPSLYRKMKTS
+955 MHPSLYRKMKNS
-967 TS
+967 T

>member
-116 SMSKFAKRPNI
+116 GGGGDSKFAKRQNL
-127 SGANVPNVPKLPVKD
+127 SGANNVPDVPKLPVKD
-142 LKSAVRVA
+142 LKSAVKVA

-168 VVVKSS
+168 LVVKSS
-174 GLSKP
+174 GLSKS

-191 ILTLQ
+191 ILSLQ
-196 TEKEFVKSSY
+196 TEMEFVKSSY
-206 EQGLAKYWEFEKGIK
+206 ERGLSRYWEFEKSIK
-221 EKQERICGLQDEFG
+221 EKQERICGFQDEFG
-235 ESVAIEDEE
+235 ESVVIEDDE
-244 ARRVMTETAIKSCQ
+244 ARRLMTETAIKSCQ

-266 KQEKSYEEARDEH
+266 QQEKSYEEAKEEH
-279 KKIKESKEKLRSI
+279 MKIIESKEKLRSM
-292 ASQFLGDESVFAKE
+292 ASRFLGEDSVFEE
-306 DGDEFRR
+306 DNSDEVRR
-313 TEELEHEIKEM
+313 TEEMEHEMKEM
-324 SKKKKELESV
+324 SRKKQELESV

-349 VNATDM
+349 LNATEM
-355 AEKVDEL
+355 AERVDEL

-390 QTQISTLETDK
+390 QTQIITLETDK
-401 AMLAD
+401 ATLAD

-412 NKLKEMEE
+412 KKLKEMEE

-428 DRSVMDKSS
+428 DRNVMDKSS
-437 NLHTNFDDACNNL
+437 NLHTDFDDACNNL
-450 DNLSGGKLHE
+450 DDLSTGKLHE
-460 VKPESESANLA
+460 VKPESESDNLL
-471 MNIEPKKDLE
+471 EPKKNLE
-481 GEKKSI
+481 SEKMNLHVS
-487 DANEDTE
+487 E
-494 EQQKEM
+494 ESEEHRKKM
-500 AAEKKE
+500 AE
-506 KAEKSESSEQT
+506 EKST
-517 RDATTVAEEIII
+517 HNVTTVAEDIITQ
-529 ASKSAETDL
+529 SKSPEHVA
-538 ESTEKLVSDSEKQ
+538 ESTEKVDSEKQ
-551 VTSEETDTVLENVLE
+551 SEKTESVLLDNVLE
-566 KQDASDKTDSVV
+566 KESTSSKKTDS
-578 EKQAVSD
+578 S
-585 KIDSVPD
+585 IPD
-592 NVVEKQAASDKI
+592 DVLEKQAASDKTES
-604 DAVPDNVVEKPVPS
+604 VSDNVLEKQMSS
-618 KAFHVTFNVEEQEDQ
+618 KESDNIFNSEHKEDQ
-633 EEKESEPDWKEM
+633 KEKENEPDWKEM

-668 KDMKKALDETNKK
+668 KDMKKTLDETETKL
-681 MKTENATKDDEIK
+681 KTENATKDDEIK

-702 LQKGLADSN
+702 MQKGLADSI
-711 DLMENQLSNDD
+711 DLTDNHLTNDD
-722 YSIGLMA
+722 YSIGIVA
-729 TENEHMS
+729 VENENMS

-796 KYGLRSDVRPLFLHL
+796 KHTVRSDVRPLYLHL

-825 ASLKEELKSRFESL
+825 AALKEELKSRFESL

-904 LGKLSEEFG
+904 LGKLNDEFS
-913 LTGSK
+913 LSGSK
-918 NRSDLDLQHSD
+918 NRSDTDLQHSD

-955 MHPSLYRKMKTS
+955 MHPSLYRKMKAS
-967 TS
+967 T

>member
-116 SMSKFAKRPNI
+116 NGGDSKFAKRQNL
-127 SGANVPNVPKLPVKD
+127 SGANNVPGAPKLPVKE
-142 LKSAVRVA
+142 LKSAVVKVA

-155 PRKSMKYTGGSAN
+155 PRKSMKYTGGSSN

-191 ILTLQ
+191 ILSLQ

-206 EQGLAKYWEFEKGIK
+206 ERGLSKYWEFEKSIK
-221 EKQERICGLQDEFG
+221 EKQERVCWFQDEFG
-235 ESVAIEDEE
+235 ESVVIEDDE
-244 ARRVMTETAIKSCQ
+244 ARRLMTETAVKSCQ

-266 KQEKSYEEARDEH
+266 RQEKSCEEAREEH
-279 KKIKESKEKLRSI
+279 VKIVESREKLRSI
-292 ASQFLGDESVFAKE
+292 SSRFLGEESVVFAEE
-306 DGDEFRR
+306 DDEVRR
-313 TEELEHEIKEM
+313 REEMEHEMKEM
-324 SKKKKELESV
+324 SRKKQELEAA

-342 ESGVNSS
+342 ESSSVNSS
-349 VNATDM
+349 LDATEM
-355 AEKVDEL
+355 AERVDEL

-381 RLRNETNGL
+381 RLRNETDGL

-401 AMLAD
+401 ATLAD

-412 NKLKEMEE
+412 KKLKEMEE

-437 NLHTNFDDACNNL
+437 NLHADFDDACNNL
-450 DNLSGGKLHE
+450 DDLSTGKLPE
-460 VKPESESANLA
+460 VKPDGEKMSLDVSEESE
-471 MNIEPKKDLE
+471 EDRKK
-481 GEKKSI
+481 
-487 DANEDTE
+487 
-494 EQQKEM
+494 M
-500 AAEKKE
+500 AE
-506 KAEKSESSEQT
+506 EKSESSEQT
-517 RDATTVAEEIII
+517 THNVTTVAEEVISL
-529 ASKSAETDL
+529 SKSPQHVL
-538 ESTEKLVSDSEKQ
+538 ESTEKVDSEK
-551 VTSEETDTVLENVLE
+551 TESVLLDNVLE
-566 KQDASDKTDSVV
+566 KESASEKTESSVLDDV
-578 EKQAVSD
+578 LEKQIS
-585 KIDSVPD
+585 
-592 NVVEKQAASDKI
+592 
-604 DAVPDNVVEKPVPS
+604 S
-618 KAFHVTFNVEEQEDQ
+618 KEDQ
-633 EEKESEPDWKEM
+633 KEKESEPDWKEM

-668 KDMKKALDETNKK
+668 KDMKKTLDETESKL
-681 MKTENATKDDEIK
+681 KTENATKDDEIK

-711 DLMENQLSNDD
+711 DWTENHLSNDD
-722 YSIGLMA
+722 YSIGIMA
-729 TENEHMS
+729 VASENMS
-736 LVEEQFRLNID
+736 LVEEQFRMNID

-790 DGSSTA
+790 DGSSTD
-796 KYGLRSDVRPLFLHL
+796 KYGMRSDVRPLYLHL

-825 ASLKEELKSRFESL
+825 AALREELKSRFESL

-893 ITTLQLEVDKT
+893 ITTLQLELDKT
-904 LGKLSEEFG
+904 LGKLNDEFS
-913 LTGSK
+913 LSGSK
-918 NRSDLDLQHSD
+918 NRSSDPDLQHSD

-941 GSKQKRAKPSIFSC
+941 GSKHKRAKPSIFSC
-955 MHPSLYRKMKTS
+955 MHPSIYRKMKAS
-967 TS
+967 T

>member
-1 MLQRAAS
+1 M
-8 NAYSWWWASHIR
+8 
-20 TKQSKWLEQNLQDIE
+20 
-35 EKVQYVLKLLQ
+35 LKLLQ

-110 MDDDDD
+110 MDDDID
-116 SMSKFAKRPNI
+116 MSKFAKRSNI

-155 PRKSMKYTGGSAN
+155 PRKSMKYTGGSTN

-191 ILTLQ
+191 ILALQ

-206 EQGLAKYWEFEKGIK
+206 EIGLSKYWEFEKGIK

-244 ARRVMTETAIKSCQ
+244 ARRLMTETAIKSCQ

-266 KQEKSYEEARDEH
+266 KQEKSYEEAREEH
-279 KKIKESKEKLRSI
+279 VKIKESKEKLRSM
-292 ASQFLGDESVFAKE
+292 ASQFLGDESVFAKD
-306 DGDEFRR
+306 DGDEVRR
-313 TEELEHEIKEM
+313 TAELDHEIKEM
-324 SKKKKELESV
+324 SRKKKELESV

-342 ESGVNSS
+342 ESGANSS
-349 VNATDM
+349 LNGTDM

-401 AMLAD
+401 ALLAD

-428 DRSVMDKSS
+428 DRNVLDKSS
-437 NLHTNFDDACNNL
+437 NLQTHFDDACHNL
-450 DNLSGGKLHE
+450 DNLSGGNLHE
-460 VKPESESANLA
+460 VKPESESDNLA
-471 MNIEPKKDLE
+471 ISIEPQKDLE
-481 GEKKSI
+481 GEKRTLDIS
-487 DANEDTE
+487 E
-494 EQQKEM
+494 EIKEHQKETGE
-500 AAEKKE
+500 EKKE
-506 KAEKSESSEQT
+506 APVKSVKFEQT
-517 RDATTVAEEIII
+517 RNATIAEDSTIPSTNPDTV
-529 ASKSAETDL
+529 L
-538 ESTEKLVSDSEKQ
+538 ESTEKVDSD
-551 VTSEETDTVLENVLE
+551 LE
-566 KQDASDKTDSVV
+566 KQDASDKTDSVLDNV
-578 EKQAVSD
+578 LENQAASDQTDSVLDSVLEKQGESD
-585 KIDSVPD
+585 KIDSVPS
-592 NVVEKQAASDKI
+592 NVSEKESDI
-604 DAVPDNVVEKPVPS
+604 S
-618 KAFHVTFNVEEQEDQ
+618 FNGEQQEDQ
-633 EEKESEPDWKEM
+633 KEKEGEPDWKEM

-658 TEYTTILRNY
+658 TEYTTILRNF
-668 KDMKKALDETNKK
+668 KDMKKTLDETKTK

-702 LQKGLADSN
+702 LQKGLGDSN

-722 YSIGLMA
+722 YSIGFMA
-729 TENEHMS
+729 AENQNMS

-774 EDLQGEISKL
+774 EDLQAEISKL
-784 EQRKKQ
+784 EQRRKQ

-796 KYGLRSDVRPLFLHL
+796 KYALRSDVRPLYVHL

-825 ASLKEELKSRFESL
+825 AALKEELKSRFESL
-839 CNIQEEITKALK
+839 CNIQDEITKALK

-904 LGKLSEEFG
+904 LGKLIDEFA
-913 LTGSK
+913 LSGSK
-918 NRSDLDLQHSD
+918 NKSDLDLQHSD

-967 TS
+967 T

>member
-35 EKVQYVLKLLQ
+35 EKVQYVLNLLQ

-67 SFVEE
+67 TFVEE
-72 SYRAYRALAERYD
+72 TFRAYRALAERYD
-85 HISTELQNANTT
+85 KISTELQNANTT
-97 IASVFPDQ
+97 IASAFPDQ

-116 SMSKFAKRPNI
+116 GPSSKFPKRPNLP
-127 SGANVPNVPKLPVKD
+127 GPTAPN
-142 LKSAVRVA
+142 
-150 TKKLQ
+150 
-155 PRKSMKYTGGSAN
+155 YTGGVTN
-168 VVVKSS
+168 VAVKSS
-174 GLSKP
+174 GLSKS

-206 EQGLAKYWEFEKGIK
+206 EKGLSKYWEFEKSIK

-235 ESVAIEDEE
+235 ESVAIEDDE
-244 ARRVMTETAIKSCQ
+244 ARRLMTETAIKSCQ

-266 KQEKSYEEARDEH
+266 KQEKSYEEAREEH
-279 KKIKESKEKLRSI
+279 LKIVESKEKLRSMS
-292 ASQFLGDESVFAKE
+292 SQLLGEDSVVFAE
-306 DGDEFRR
+306 DCDEVRSSA
-313 TEELEHEIKEM
+313 LEHEMREM
-324 SKKKKELESV
+324 SRKKEELESV

-342 ESGVNSS
+342 ESGVDSS
-349 VNATDM
+349 VDATEM
-355 AEKVDEL
+355 AERVDEL

-401 AMLAD
+401 AVLAD

-412 NKLKEMEE
+412 KKLKEMEE
-420 KLKALQDL
+420 RLKALQDL
-428 DRSVMDKSS
+428 DRNVMVKSS
-437 NLHTNFDDACNNL
+437 SLSTDFDKACSNL
-450 DNLSGGKLHE
+450 DNLSTGKLDE
-460 VKPESESANLA
+460 VKSENLA
-471 MNIEPKKDLE
+471 VKM
-481 GEKKSI
+481 
-487 DANEDTE
+487 AE
-494 EQQKEM
+494 ETKEEE
-500 AAEKKE
+500 AEK
-506 KAEKSESSEQT
+506 KSESSV
-517 RDATTVAEEIII
+517 DIII
-529 ASKSAETDL
+529 PKKQISSK
-538 ESTEKLVSDSEKQ
+538 ES
-551 VTSEETDTVLENVLE
+551 DTTLN
-566 KQDASDKTDSVV
+566 
-578 EKQAVSD
+578 
-585 KIDSVPD
+585 
-592 NVVEKQAASDKI
+592 
-604 DAVPDNVVEKPVPS
+604 
-618 KAFHVTFNVEEQEDQ
+618 
-633 EEKESEPDWKEM
+633 SEPDWKEM

-668 KDMKKALDETNKK
+668 KDMKKDLDET
-681 MKTENATKDDEIK
+681 KTKNATKDDEIK
-694 LLREKMSL
+694 HLREKMTL

-711 DLMENQLSNDD
+711 DLLESQMSNDD
-722 YSIGLMA
+722 YSLGFMA
-729 TENEHMS
+729 AENESMS

-761 TAFGQIQSYDTSI
+761 TAFGQIQGYDTSI

-790 DGSSTA
+790 DGSGTA
-796 KYGLRSDVRPLFLHL
+796 KYALRSDVRPLFRHL

-825 ASLKEELKSRFESL
+825 AALKEELKSRFESL

-858 FRFTSYQA
+858 FKFTSYQA

-893 ITTLQLEVDKT
+893 ITTLQLEIDKT
-904 LGKLSEEFG
+904 LGMLTEEFA
-913 LTGSK
+913 LSGSK
-918 NRSDLDLQHSD
+918 NRSELDLQHSD

-941 GSKQKRAKPSIFSC
+941 GSKQKKTKPSIFSC
-955 MHPSLYRKMKTS
+955 MHPSLYRKMKAS
-967 TS
+967 TPT

>member
-67 SFVEE
+67 TFVEE
-72 SYRAYRALAERYD
+72 SFRAYRALAERYD
-85 HISTELQNANTT
+85 KISTELQNANTT
-97 IASVFPDQ
+97 IATAFPDQ

-116 SMSKFAKRPNI
+116 GPSRFSKRLNLSGPN
-127 SGANVPNVPKLPVKD
+127 APNVPKLPVKD

-155 PRKSMKYTGGSAN
+155 PRKSMKYTGGSTN

-174 GLSKP
+174 GLSKA

-191 ILTLQ
+191 ILSLQ

-206 EQGLAKYWEFEKGIK
+206 ERGLSKYWEFEKSIK

-235 ESVAIEDEE
+235 ESVVIEDDE
-244 ARRVMTETAIKSCQ
+244 ARRLMTETAIKSCQ

-266 KQEKSYEEARDEH
+266 KQEKAYEEAREEH
-279 KKIKESKEKLRSI
+279 VKIVESKEKLRSM
-292 ASQFLGDESVFAKE
+292 ASQFLGEESALDDSDDVGK
-306 DGDEFRR
+306 
-313 TEELEHEIKEM
+313 ELEHEMREM
-324 SKKKKELESV
+324 SRKKQELESV

-349 VNATDM
+349 LDATEM
-355 AEKVDEL
+355 AERVDEL

-401 AMLAD
+401 AVLAD

-412 NKLKEMEE
+412 KKLKEMEE
-420 KLKALQDL
+420 RLKALQDL
-428 DRSVMDKSS
+428 DRNVMVKSS
-437 NLHTNFDDACNNL
+437 SLSTEFDAACTNL
-450 DNLSGGKLHE
+450 DNLSTGNLDE
-460 VKPESESANLA
+460 VKPESESDSLVMKN
-471 MNIEPKKDLE
+471 DVE
-481 GEKKSI
+481 GDKRSL
-487 DANEDTE
+487 DVSGDSE
-494 EQQKEM
+494 EHLKEM
-500 AAEKKE
+500 AKEKKE
-506 KAEKSESSEQT
+506 EAEKSDLIIPSKSSE
-517 RDATTVAEEIII
+517 VV
-529 ASKSAETDL
+529 L
-538 ESTEKLVSDSEKQ
+538 ESTEKIDSEK
-551 VTSEETDTVLENVLE
+551 TETVVDNVLE
-566 KQDASDKTDSVV
+566 KQSESDKRDSVPENVLEMQAASDKTDHVL
-578 EKQAVSD
+578 EKQMSSKESD
-585 KIDSVPD
+585 I
-592 NVVEKQAASDKI
+592 
-604 DAVPDNVVEKPVPS
+604 
-618 KAFHVTFNVEEQEDQ
+618 TFNSKQKEEG
-633 EEKESEPDWKEM
+633 EPDWKEM
-645 FMKGM
+645 YMKGM

-668 KDMKKALDETNKK
+668 KDMKKALDET
-681 MKTENATKDDEIK
+681 KTKNATKDDEIK

-711 DLMENQLSNDD
+711 DLLESQMSNDD
-722 YSIGLMA
+722 YSIGFMA
-729 TENEHMS
+729 TENENMS
-736 LVEEQFRLNID
+736 LVEEQFRMNID

-774 EDLQGEISKL
+774 EDLQAEIAKL
-784 EQRKKQ
+784 EQKKKQ

-796 KYGLRSDVRPLFLHL
+796 KYALRSDVRPLFRHL

-825 ASLKEELKSRFESL
+825 AALKEELKSRFESL

-893 ITTLQLEVDKT
+893 ITTLQLEIDKT
-904 LGKLSEEFG
+904 LGMLTEEFA
-913 LTGSK
+913 LSGSK
-918 NRSDLDLQHSD
+918 NRSELELQHSD

-941 GSKQKRAKPSIFSC
+941 GSKQKKAKPSIFSC

-967 TS
+967 TSTT

>member
-1 MLQRAAS
+1 
-8 NAYSWWWASHIR
+8 
-20 TKQSKWLEQNLQDIE
+20 
-35 EKVQYVLKLLQ
+35 
-46 EDGDSFAKRAEMYYK
+46 MYYK

-110 MDDDDD
+110 MDDDID
-116 SMSKFAKRPNI
+116 MSKFAKRSNI

-155 PRKSMKYTGGSAN
+155 PRKSMKYTGGSTN

-191 ILTLQ
+191 ILALQ

-206 EQGLAKYWEFEKGIK
+206 EIGLSKYWEFEKGIK

-244 ARRVMTETAIKSCQ
+244 ARRLMTETAIKSCQ

-266 KQEKSYEEARDEH
+266 KQEKSYEEAREEH
-279 KKIKESKEKLRSI
+279 VKIKESKEKLRSM
-292 ASQFLGDESVFAKE
+292 ASQFLGDESVFAKD
-306 DGDEFRR
+306 DGDEVRR
-313 TEELEHEIKEM
+313 TAELDHEIKEM
-324 SKKKKELESV
+324 SRKKKELESV

-342 ESGVNSS
+342 ESGANSS
-349 VNATDM
+349 LNGTDM

-401 AMLAD
+401 ALLAD

-428 DRSVMDKSS
+428 DRNVLDKSS
-437 NLHTNFDDACNNL
+437 NLQTHFDDACHNL
-450 DNLSGGKLHE
+450 DNLSGGNLHE
-460 VKPESESANLA
+460 VKPESESDNLA
-471 MNIEPKKDLE
+471 ISIEPQKDLE
-481 GEKKSI
+481 GEKRTLDIS
-487 DANEDTE
+487 E
-494 EQQKEM
+494 EIKEHQKETGE
-500 AAEKKE
+500 EKKE
-506 KAEKSESSEQT
+506 APVKSVKFEQT
-517 RDATTVAEEIII
+517 RNATIAEDSTIPSTNPDTV
-529 ASKSAETDL
+529 L
-538 ESTEKLVSDSEKQ
+538 ESTEKVDSD
-551 VTSEETDTVLENVLE
+551 LE
-566 KQDASDKTDSVV
+566 KQDASDKTDSVLDNV
-578 EKQAVSD
+578 LENQAASDQTDSVLDSVLEKQGESD
-585 KIDSVPD
+585 KIDSVPS
-592 NVVEKQAASDKI
+592 NVSEKESDI
-604 DAVPDNVVEKPVPS
+604 S
-618 KAFHVTFNVEEQEDQ
+618 FNGEQQEDQ
-633 EEKESEPDWKEM
+633 KEKEGEPDWKEM

-658 TEYTTILRNY
+658 TEYTTILRNF
-668 KDMKKALDETNKK
+668 KDMKKTLDETKTK

-702 LQKGLADSN
+702 LQKGLGDSN

-722 YSIGLMA
+722 YSIGFMA
-729 TENEHMS
+729 AENQNMS

-774 EDLQGEISKL
+774 EDLQAEISKL
-784 EQRKKQ
+784 EQRRKQ

-796 KYGLRSDVRPLFLHL
+796 KYALRSDVRPLYVHL

-825 ASLKEELKSRFESL
+825 AALKEELKSRFESL
-839 CNIQEEITKALK
+839 CNIQDEITKALK

-904 LGKLSEEFG
+904 LGKLIDEFA
-913 LTGSK
+913 LSGSK
-918 NRSDLDLQHSD
+918 NKSDLDLQHSD

-967 TS
+967 T

>member
-110 MDDDDD
+110 MDDDDGD
-116 SMSKFAKRPNI
+116 SMSKFAKRSNL

-142 LKSAVRVA
+142 LKSAVKVA

-155 PRKSMKYTGGSAN
+155 PRKSMKYTGGSTN

-206 EQGLAKYWEFEKGIK
+206 EKGLSKYWEFEKSIK
-221 EKQERICGLQDEFG
+221 EKQDRICGLQDEFG
-235 ESVAIEDEE
+235 ESVAIEDDE
-244 ARRVMTETAIKSCQ
+244 ARRLMTETAIKSCQ

-266 KQEKSYEEARDEH
+266 KQERTYEEAREEH
-279 KKIKESKEKLRSI
+279 VKIKESKEKLRSI
-292 ASQFLGDESVFAKE
+292 ASQFLGDESVIVKD
-306 DGDEFRR
+306 DGDEVRR
-313 TEELEHEIKEM
+313 TEELEHEMKEM

-342 ESGVNSS
+342 ESSVDSS
-349 VNATDM
+349 LSGAEM

-401 AMLAD
+401 MTLAD

-412 NKLKEMEE
+412 KKLKEMEE

-428 DRSVMDKSS
+428 DRNVLDKSS
-437 NLHTNFDDACNNL
+437 NLQTHFDEACHNL
-450 DNLSGGKLHE
+450 DNLSGG
-460 VKPESESANLA
+460 VKPESKSNNLV
-471 MNIEPKKDLE
+471 MNME
-481 GEKKSI
+481 GEKMNLDVSEKTK
-487 DANEDTE
+487 EH
-494 EQQKEM
+494 QKET
-500 AAEKKE
+500 AEKKKE
-506 KAEKSESSEQT
+506 ESIKSVSFEQT
-517 RDATTVAEEIII
+517 QDVTTEAENIIVPN
-529 ASKSAETDL
+529 KNPETVL
-538 ESTEKLVSDSEKQ
+538 VSTEKVDSDSEKQ
-551 VTSEETDTVLENVLE
+551 AASEKTDSVLENVLE
-566 KQDASDKTDSVV
+566 KQAASDKTDSV
-578 EKQAVSD
+578 
-585 KIDSVPD
+585 PD
-592 NVVEKQAASDKI
+592 NVS
-604 DAVPDNVVEKPVPS
+604 EKPISS
-618 KAFHVTFNVEEQEDQ
+618 KESDVAVNGEQQEDQ
-633 EEKESEPDWKEM
+633 KEEEGEPDWKEM

-668 KDMKKALDETNKK
+668 KDMKKTLDETKTK

-711 DLMENQLSNDD
+711 DLMDNQFSNDD
-722 YSIGLMA
+722 YSIGFMA
-729 TENEHMS
+729 SENENMS

-774 EDLQGEISKL
+774 EDLQSEISKL
-784 EQRKKQ
+784 EQRRKQ

-796 KYGLRSDVRPLFLHL
+796 KYALRSDVRPLYVHL

-825 ASLKEELKSRFESL
+825 AALKEELKSRFESL
-839 CNIQEEITKALK
+839 CNIQDEITKALK

-904 LGKLSEEFG
+904 LGKLSEEFA

-955 MHPSLYRKMKTS
+955 MHPSLYRKMKAS
-967 TS
+967 T

>member
-1 MLQRAAS
+1 
-8 NAYSWWWASHIR
+8 
-20 TKQSKWLEQNLQDIE
+20 
-35 EKVQYVLKLLQ
+35 VLKLLQ

-110 MDDDDD
+110 MDDDID
-116 SMSKFAKRPNI
+116 MSKFAKRSNI

-155 PRKSMKYTGGSAN
+155 PRKSMKYTGGSTN

-191 ILTLQ
+191 ILALQ

-206 EQGLAKYWEFEKGIK
+206 EIGLSKYWEFEKGIK

-235 ESVAIEDEE
+235 ESVAIEDDE
-244 ARRVMTETAIKSCQ
+244 ARRLMTETAIKSCQ

-266 KQEKSYEEARDEH
+266 KQEKSYEEAREEH
-279 KKIKESKEKLRSI
+279 VKIKESKEKLRSM
-292 ASQFLGDESVFAKE
+292 ASQFLGDESVFAKD
-306 DGDEFRR
+306 DGDEVRR
-313 TEELEHEIKEM
+313 TAELDHEIKEM
-324 SKKKKELESV
+324 SRKKKELESV

-349 VNATDM
+349 LNGTDM

-401 AMLAD
+401 ALLAD

-428 DRSVMDKSS
+428 DRNVLDKSS
-437 NLHTNFDDACNNL
+437 NLQTHFDDACHNL
-450 DNLSGGKLHE
+450 DNLSGGNLHE
-460 VKPESESANLA
+460 VKPESESDNLA
-471 MNIEPKKDLE
+471 ISIEPQKDLE
-481 GEKKSI
+481 GEKRTLDIS
-487 DANEDTE
+487 E
-494 EQQKEM
+494 ETKEHQKEM
-500 AAEKKE
+500 GEEKKE
-506 KAEKSESSEQT
+506 APVKSVKFEQT
-517 RDATTVAEEIII
+517 RNATIAEDSTIP
-529 ASKSAETDL
+529 STNPDSVL
-538 ESTEKLVSDSEKQ
+538 ESTEKVDSD
-551 VTSEETDTVLENVLE
+551 LE
-566 KQDASDKTDSVV
+566 KQDASDKTDSVLDNV
-578 EKQAVSD
+578 LEKQAASDQTDSVIDSVLEKQGESD
-585 KIDSVPD
+585 KIDSVPS
-592 NVVEKQAASDKI
+592 NVTDIS
-604 DAVPDNVVEKPVPS
+604 
-618 KAFHVTFNVEEQEDQ
+618 FNSEQQEEQT
-633 EEKESEPDWKEM
+633 EKEGEPDWKEM

-658 TEYTTILRNY
+658 TEYTTILRNF
-668 KDMKKALDETNKK
+668 KDMKKTLDETKTK

-694 LLREKMSL
+694 LLREKMIL
-702 LQKGLADSN
+702 LQKGLGDSN

-722 YSIGLMA
+722 YSIGFMA
-729 TENEHMS
+729 AENQNMS

-774 EDLQGEISKL
+774 EDLQAEISKL
-784 EQRKKQ
+784 EQRRKQ

-796 KYGLRSDVRPLFLHL
+796 KYALRSDVRPLYVHL

-825 ASLKEELKSRFESL
+825 AALKEELKSRFESL
-839 CNIQEEITKALK
+839 CNIQDEITKALK

-904 LGKLSEEFG
+904 LGKLIDEFA
-913 LTGSK
+913 LSGSK
-918 NRSDLDLQHSD
+918 NKSDLDLQHSD

-967 TS
+967 T

>member
-116 SMSKFAKRPNI
+116 AMSKFAKKSNV

-142 LKSAVRVA
+142 FKSAVKVA

-191 ILTLQ
+191 ILSLQ

-206 EQGLAKYWEFEKGIK
+206 ERGLSKYWEFEKSIK
-221 EKQERICGLQDEFG
+221 EKQDRICGLQDEFG
-235 ESVAIEDEE
+235 ESVAIEDDE
-244 ARRVMTETAIKSCQ
+244 ARRLMTETAIKSCQ

-266 KQEKSYEEARDEH
+266 KQEKSYEEAREEH
-279 KKIKESKEKLRSI
+279 TKIQESKEKLRSM
-292 ASQFLGDESVFAKE
+292 ASQFLGEERVVD
-306 DGDEFRR
+306 DGGDEVRR
-313 TEELEHEIKEM
+313 TEELEHEMKEM
-324 SKKKKELESV
+324 SRKKKELESV

-349 VNATDM
+349 LNGAEM

-401 AMLAD
+401 AVLAD

-412 NKLKEMEE
+412 KKLKEMEE
-420 KLKALQDL
+420 RLKALQDL
-428 DRSVMDKSS
+428 DRNVMEKST
-437 NLHTNFDDACNNL
+437 NLSTHFDEACNNL
-450 DNLSGGKLHE
+450 DNLSGGKMHE
-460 VKPESESANLA
+460 VKE
-471 MNIEPKKDLE
+471 KDLE
-481 GEKKSI
+481 GEK
-487 DANEDTE
+487 TE
-494 EQQKEM
+494 EHQKEM
-500 AAEKKE
+500 
-506 KAEKSESSEQT
+506 AEKSESS
-517 RDATTVAEEIII
+517 TTVAEDIII
-529 ASKSAETDL
+529 PSTSPEVAL
-538 ESTEKLVSDSEKQ
+538 EATEKVDPAPEKH
-551 VTSEETDTVLENVLE
+551 VTFEKTETVLDNGLE
-566 KQDASDKTDSVV
+566 K
-578 EKQAVSD
+578 E
-585 KIDSVPD
+585 
-592 NVVEKQAASDKI
+592 AASDKKET
-604 DAVPDNVVEKPVPS
+604 VVDNVS
-618 KAFHVTFNVEEQEDQ
+618 KESDIALNGEQQEEQK
-633 EEKESEPDWKEM
+633 EKEGEPDWKEM

-668 KDMKKALDETNKK
+668 KDMKKTLDETKSK
-681 MKTENATKDDEIK
+681 NATKDDEIK
-694 LLREKMSL
+694 LLREKMNL

-711 DLMENQLSNDD
+711 ELLENQLSNDD
-722 YSIGLMA
+722 YSIGFMA
-729 TENEHMS
+729 AENVNMS

-784 EQRKKQ
+784 EQRRKQ

-796 KYGLRSDVRPLFLHL
+796 KYALRSDVRPLFSHL

-913 LTGSK
+913 LSGSK
-918 NRSDLDLQHSD
+918 KSDLDLQHSD

-955 MHPSLYRKMKTS
+955 MHPSLYRKMKNS
-967 TS
+967 T

>member
-35 EKVQYVLKLLQ
+35 EKVQYVLNLLQ

-67 SFVEE
+67 TFVEE
-72 SYRAYRALAERYD
+72 TFRAYRALAERYD
-85 HISTELQNANTT
+85 KISTELQNANTT
-97 IASVFPDQ
+97 IASAFPDQ

-116 SMSKFAKRPNI
+116 TGPSSKFSKRPNLP
-127 SGANVPNVPKLPVKD
+127 GPNAPNVPKLPVKD

-155 PRKSMKYTGGSAN
+155 PRKSMKYTGGATN

-174 GLSKP
+174 GLSKS

-191 ILTLQ
+191 ILSLQ

-206 EQGLAKYWEFEKGIK
+206 EKGLSKYWEFEKSIK

-244 ARRVMTETAIKSCQ
+244 ARRLMTETAIKSCQ

-266 KQEKSYEEARDEH
+266 KQEKSYEEAREEH
-279 KKIKESKEKLRSI
+279 VKIVESKEKLRSM
-292 ASQFLGDESVFAKE
+292 ASDLLGEESVPEE
-306 DGDEFRR
+306 DEVGSS
-313 TEELEHEIKEM
+313 LEHEMREM
-324 SKKKKELESV
+324 SRKKQELESV

-349 VNATDM
+349 LDATEM
-355 AEKVDEL
+355 AERVDEL

-390 QTQISTLETDK
+390 QTQISSLETDK
-401 AMLAD
+401 AVLAD

-412 NKLKEMEE
+412 KKLKEMEE

-428 DRSVMDKSS
+428 DRSVMVKSS
-437 NLHTNFDDACNNL
+437 SLSTDFDAACSNL
-450 DNLSGGKLHE
+450 DKLSTGKLDE
-460 VKPESESANLA
+460 VKPESES
-471 MNIEPKKDLE
+471 DLD
-481 GEKKSI
+481 GEKRSL
-487 DANEDTE
+487 DVSGDT
-494 EQQKEM
+494 KEM
-500 AAEKKE
+500 AVEKKE
-506 KAEKSESSEQT
+506 EEAEKSESSEKT
-517 RDATTVAEEIII
+517 TTVAEDSIIPSESSETV
-529 ASKSAETDL
+529 SKMQ
-538 ESTEKLVSDSEKQ
+538 SEK
-551 VTSEETDTVLENVLE
+551 TDSVLDNVLE
-566 KQDASDKTDSVV
+566 KQPESDKTGSVLDNVSEKQPESDKTDSVLDNV
-578 EKQAVSD
+578 SEKKSESDKTDSVLVDVIEKQSESD
-585 KIDSVPD
+585 KTDSVPD
-592 NVVEKQAASDKI
+592 NVLEKQAASDKT
-604 DAVPDNVVEKPVPS
+604 VSEN
-618 KAFHVTFNVEEQEDQ
+618 QEG
-633 EEKESEPDWKEM
+633 ESEPDWKEM

-658 TEYTTILRNY
+658 TEYTTILRSY
-668 KDMKKALDETNKK
+668 KDMKKDLDET
-681 MKTENATKDDEIK
+681 KTKNATKDDEIK
-694 LLREKMSL
+694 HLREKMTL

-711 DLMENQLSNDD
+711 DLLESQMSNDD
-722 YSIGLMA
+722 YSIGFMA
-729 TENEHMS
+729 AENESMS
-736 LVEEQFRLNID
+736 VVEEQFRLNID

-774 EDLQGEISKL
+774 EDLQAEISKL

-796 KYGLRSDVRPLFLHL
+796 KYALRSDVRPLFRHL

-825 ASLKEELKSRFESL
+825 AALKEELKSRFESL

-858 FRFTSYQA
+858 FKFTSYQA

-893 ITTLQLEVDKT
+893 ITTLQLEIDKT
-904 LGKLSEEFG
+904 LGMLTDEYALS
-913 LTGSK
+913 GSK
-918 NRSDLDLQHSD
+918 NRSELDLQHSD

-941 GSKQKRAKPSIFSC
+941 GSKQKKTKPSIFSC

-967 TS
+967 STPT

>member
-116 SMSKFAKRPNI
+116 SSSKFAKRQNL

-142 LKSAVRVA
+142 LKTAVKVA

-191 ILTLQ
+191 ILSLQ

-206 EQGLAKYWEFEKGIK
+206 EQGLSKYWEFEKSIK

-235 ESVAIEDEE
+235 ESIVIEDDE
-244 ARRVMTETAIKSCQ
+244 ARRLMTETAIKSCQ

-266 KQEKSYEEARDEH
+266 KQEKSYEEAREEH
-279 KKIKESKEKLRSI
+279 MKIKESKEKLRSM
-292 ASQFLGDESVFAKE
+292 ASQFLGDESVFAKD
-306 DGDEFRR
+306 DGDEVRR
-313 TEELEHEIKEM
+313 TEELEHEMKEM
-324 SKKKKELESV
+324 SRKKKELESV

-342 ESGVNSS
+342 ESGLNSS
-349 VNATDM
+349 ANATEM

-362 VNKVISLESAVSS
+362 VNKVLSLESAVSS

-412 NKLKEMEE
+412 KKLKEMED

-428 DRSVMDKSS
+428 DRNVMDKSS
-437 NLHTNFDDACNNL
+437 NLQTDFDEACDNL
-450 DNLSGGKLHE
+450 DNLSCGNFHE
-460 VKPESESANLA
+460 VKPESESDNLA
-471 MNIEPKKDLE
+471 MKMEPEKDLE
-481 GEKKSI
+481 GEKRSL
-487 DANEDTE
+487 AVSE
-494 EQQKEM
+494 ETKEL
-500 AAEKKE
+500 
-506 KAEKSESSEQT
+506 AEKSESSEQIL
-517 RDATTVAEEIII
+517 DLTTVAGDISIQ
-529 ASKSAETDL
+529 SKTPETVF
-538 ESTEKLVSDSEKQ
+538 ESTEKVDSDS
-551 VTSEETDTVLENVLE
+551 
-566 KQDASDKTDSVV
+566 
-578 EKQAVSD
+578 
-585 KIDSVPD
+585 
-592 NVVEKQAASDKI
+592 EKQAASDKTESVL
-604 DAVPDNVVEKPVPS
+604 DNVSEKQAASDKTESVLDNVVEKQISS
-618 KAFHVTFNVEEQEDQ
+618 KESDIAFSGQQQED
-633 EEKESEPDWKEM
+633 EKEKESEPNWKEM

-668 KDMKKALDETNKK
+668 KDMKKTLDETKTK
-681 MKTENATKDDEIK
+681 LKTENATKDDEIK

-722 YSIGLMA
+722 YSLGFMA
-729 TENEHMS
+729 AENVNMS

-774 EDLQGEISKL
+774 EDLQAEISKL
-784 EQRKKQ
+784 EQRRKQ

-796 KYGLRSDVRPLFLHL
+796 KYALRSDVRPLYLHL

-825 ASLKEELKSRFESL
+825 AALKEELKSRFESL
-839 CNIQEEITKALK
+839 CNIQDEITKALK

-904 LGKLSEEFG
+904 LGKLSDEFS
-913 LTGSK
+913 LSGSK
-918 NRSDLDLQHSD
+918 HRSDPDLQHSD

-967 TS
+967 T

>member
-110 MDDDDD
+110 MDDDDSD
-116 SMSKFAKRPNI
+116 SKSAKRQNL
-127 SGANVPNVPKLPVKD
+127 SGANVPDVPKLPVKD
-142 LKSAVRVA
+142 LKSPVKVA

-155 PRKSMKYTGGSAN
+155 PRKSMKYTGGSS

-174 GLSKP
+174 GLSKS

-191 ILTLQ
+191 ILSLQ

-206 EQGLAKYWEFEKGIK
+206 ERGLSKYWEFEKSIE
-221 EKQERICGLQDEFG
+221 EKQARVCGFQDEFG
-235 ESVAIEDEE
+235 ESVVIEDDE
-244 ARRVMTETAIKSCQ
+244 ARRLMTETAIKSCQ

-266 KQEKSYEEARDEH
+266 KQEKSYEEAKEEH
-279 KKIKESKEKLRSI
+279 VKIKESKEKLRSM
-292 ASQFLGDESVFAKE
+292 ASQFLGEESIFPKE
-306 DGDEFRR
+306 ENGDEVRR
-313 TEELEHEIKEM
+313 TEELEHEMKEM
-324 SKKKKELESV
+324 SRKKQELESV

-349 VNATDM
+349 LNATEM
-355 AEKVDEL
+355 AERVDEL

-401 AMLAD
+401 ATLAD
-406 DKSDLR
+406 DKSGLR
-412 NKLKEMEE
+412 KKLKEMEE

-428 DRSVMDKSS
+428 DRNVMAKSS
-437 NLHTNFDDACNNL
+437 NLHTDFDDACNNL
-450 DNLSGGKLHE
+450 DDLSSGRLHE
-460 VKPESESANLA
+460 VKPESESDNL
-471 MNIEPKKDLE
+471 MEPMKDLE
-481 GEKKSI
+481 GEKMRLDVS
-487 DANEDTE
+487 E
-494 EQQKEM
+494 ESEEHRKKM
-500 AAEKKE
+500 AE
-506 KAEKSESSEQT
+506 EKSESSERIHNVT
-517 RDATTVAEEIII
+517 PVAEDIITL
-529 ASKSAETDL
+529 STSLQHVL
-538 ESTEKLVSDSEKQ
+538 ESTEKVDSEKQ
-551 VTSEETDTVLENVLE
+551 SEKTESVLLDNVLEKESASDEKESSVSDNVLE
-566 KQDASDKTDSVV
+566 KQMSSKESDITLNS
-578 EKQAVSD
+578 
-585 KIDSVPD
+585 
-592 NVVEKQAASDKI
+592 
-604 DAVPDNVVEKPVPS
+604 
-618 KAFHVTFNVEEQEDQ
+618 EQKEDQ
-633 EEKESEPDWKEM
+633 KEKESEPDWKEM
-645 FMKGM
+645 FTKGM

-668 KDMKKALDETNKK
+668 KDMKKDLDETKTK
-681 MKTENATKDDEIK
+681 LKTENATKDDEIK

-711 DLMENQLSNDD
+711 DLAENHLSNDD
-722 YSIGLMA
+722 YSIGIMA
-729 TENEHMS
+729 VENENMS

-761 TAFGQIQSYDTSI
+761 AAFGQIQSYDTSI

-796 KYGLRSDVRPLFLHL
+796 KYAVRSDVRPLYLHL

-825 ASLKEELKSRFESL
+825 AALKEELKSRFESL

-893 ITTLQLEVDKT
+893 ITTLQLELDKT
-904 LGKLSEEFG
+904 LGKLNDEFS
-913 LTGSK
+913 LSGSK
-918 NRSDLDLQHSD
+918 NISDPDLQHSD

-955 MHPSLYRKMKTS
+955 MHPSLYRKMKAS
-967 TS
+967 T